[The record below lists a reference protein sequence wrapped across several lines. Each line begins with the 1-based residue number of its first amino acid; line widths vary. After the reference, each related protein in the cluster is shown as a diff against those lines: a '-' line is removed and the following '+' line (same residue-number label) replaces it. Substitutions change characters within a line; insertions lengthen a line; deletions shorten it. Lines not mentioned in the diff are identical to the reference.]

1 MSWSFSQPAVSRR
14 ALLGCALGSLAV
26 GVTVG
31 VVFMAMTAEA
41 QVQKRE
47 FATGAGMIIHY
58 VNPSKTADFEA
69 VMRRVKD
76 ALAKSENQV
85 RQQQANGWTLYKA
98 QEPGPNNAAMYLWV
112 IDPAPSGADYTVATI
127 LNEAFPTEVQKL
139 YTQFN
144 ESYAG
149 GQQPFNLQRVMSFGN

>member
-14 ALLGCALGSLAV
+14 ALIGCALGSLAV
-26 GVTVG
+26 GVTFG
-31 VVFMAMTAEA
+31 VVLMAMTAEA

-47 FATGAGMIIHY
+47 FNTGAGMIIHFI
-58 VNPSKTADFEA
+58 NPSKTADFEA
-69 VMRRVKD
+69 VMQKVKE
-76 ALAKSENQV
+76 ALVKSENPV
-85 RQQQANGWTLYKA
+85 RKQQGNGWTMYKA
-98 QEPGPNNAAMYLWV
+98 RETGPNNAVMYFWV

-149 GQQPFNLQRVMSFGN
+149 GQQPFNLQPVMSFGN